1 MNLWMVFRIS
11 LRALMRN
18 KLRTFLTAL
27 GIIIGVSTVITML
40 AIGTGAQRSVEAT
53 IASLGTNTIMIFPGS
68 GQTSGARTG
77 AFGAS
82 TLTVDDAKEIGK
94 QCPSVINTS
103 PMTQVNAQVVFQDQ
117 NWSTQVTGADVSWP
131 DIRNWN
137 IVDDGRFFTDDDV
150 RAAAKV
156 CVLGKVVVDNLFG
169 GESPIGATVRVKG
182 IPMRV
187 VGQLSEKGDSA
198 FGQSQDDIIV
208 VPYTTCM
215 KRLQR
220 QSNVRFIMA
229 EAASKEEVDR
239 AKKQIDEVLI
249 QRHHVQDGE
258 DPDYSIRTQAEF
270 AQTAN
275 QSTQIFT
282 LLLGGIASV
291 SLLVGGIGIMNIM
304 LVSVTERIREIGI
317 RMALGAKRK
326 DILRQFLV
334 ESVVLSLTG
343 GAIGVALGY
352 GFAHIAAQ
360 FSQWPPVVSIQSVV
374 LSFTFSLVVGV
385 FFGFYP
391 AFKASRLD
399 PIVALR
405 NE

>member
-11 LRALMRN
+11 LSALLRN

-77 AFGAS
+77 TGGAS
-82 TLTVDDAKEIGK
+82 TLTVDDAKEIPK
-94 QCPSVINTS
+94 QCSAVTKVS
-103 PMTQVNAQVVFQDQ
+103 PITQVRAQIIFQDQ
-117 NWSTQVTGADVSWP
+117 NWSTQITGSDVDYP

-137 IVDDGRFFTDDDV
+137 IVDGRFFTDDDV

-156 CVLGKVVVDNLFG
+156 CVLGKVVSDNLFG
-169 GESPIGATVRVKG
+169 GESPLGATVRIKG

-187 VGQLSEKGDSA
+187 VGQLAEKGDSA
-198 FGQSQDDIIV
+198 FGQSQDDIV
-208 VPYTTCM
+208 MVPYTTCM

-220 QSNVRFIMA
+220 QSNVSYIMA
-229 EAASKEEVDR
+229 EAASKDQVDR
-239 AKKQIDEVLI
+239 AKKQIDDVLLSRHKI
-249 QRHHVQDGE
+249 QPGE

-270 AQTAN
+270 AETAN
-275 QSTQIFT
+275 QSTQVFT

-334 ESVVLSLTG
+334 ESIVLSLTG
-343 GAIGVALGY
+343 GAIGVGLGY
-352 GFAHIAAQ
+352 GFAHIAAK
-360 FSQWPPVVSIQSVV
+360 FSQWPPVVSIQSVI
-374 LSFTFSLVVGV
+374 LAFTFSLVVGV

-391 AFKASRLD
+391 ALKASRLD
-399 PIVALR
+399 PIQALR

>member
-11 LRALMRN
+11 LSALMRN

-68 GQTSGARTG
+68 STSGGARSG

-82 TLTVDDAKEIGK
+82 SLTVDDAKEITK
-94 QCPSVINTS
+94 QCPAVSNVS
-103 PMTQVNAQVVFQDQ
+103 PMTQINAQVVFQDQ
-117 NWSTQVTGADVSWP
+117 NWSTQITGCDVSYP
-131 DIRNWN
+131 EIRNWA
-137 IVDDGRFFTDDDV
+137 IVDGRFFTDDDV

-156 CVLGKVVVDNLFG
+156 CVLGKVVIDNLFG

-187 VGQLSEKGDSA
+187 IGQLAEKGDSA
-198 FGQSQDDIIV
+198 YGQSQDDVIM

-220 QSNVRFIMA
+220 QSNVRYVMA
-229 EAASKEEVDR
+229 EAAAKDQVDR
-239 AKKQIDEVLI
+239 AKQQINEVLL
-249 QRHHVQDGE
+249 QRHHIQEGE

-270 AQTAN
+270 AETAN

-334 ESVVLSLTG
+334 ESIVLSLAG

-352 GFAHIAAQ
+352 GLAHLAAK
-360 FSQWPPVVSIQSVV
+360 FSQWPPVVSVQSVI
-374 LSFTFSLVVGV
+374 LAFTFSLVVGV

-399 PIVALR
+399 PIQALR

>member
-82 TLTVDDAKEIGK
+82 TLTVDDAKEIPR
-94 QCPSVINTS
+94 QCSAVSNVS
-103 PMTQVNAQVVFQDQ
+103 PITQVNAQIVFQDQ
-117 NWSTQVTGADVSWP
+117 NWSTQITGSDIAYP

-137 IVDDGRFFTDDDV
+137 IVDGRFFTDDDV

-187 VGQLSEKGDSA
+187 VGQLAEKGDSA
-198 FGQSQDDIIV
+198 FGQSQDDIVV

-220 QSNVRFIMA
+220 QSNVRYIMA
-229 EAASKEEVDR
+229 EAASKDQVER
-239 AKKQIDEVLI
+239 AKKQIDDVLASRHKI
-249 QRHHVQDGE
+249 QPGE

-270 AQTAN
+270 AETAN

-317 RMALGAKRK
+317 RMALGAKRR

-334 ESVVLSLTG
+334 ESIVLSLTG

-352 GFAHIAAQ
+352 GFAHIAAR
-360 FSQWPPVVSIQSVV
+360 FSQWPPVVSIQSV
-374 LSFTFSLVVGV
+374 LLAFTFSLVVGV

-399 PIVALR
+399 PIQALR

>member
-11 LRALMRN
+11 LTALMRN

-68 GQTSGARTG
+68 SQSSGARTG

-82 TLTVDDAKEIGK
+82 TLTVEDAKEIIK
-94 QCPSVINTS
+94 QCPAVSNTS
-103 PMTQVNAQVVFQDQ
+103 PMTQINAQVVFQDQ
-117 NWSTQVTGADVSWP
+117 NWSTQITGCDVSYP
-131 DIRNWN
+131 EIRNWA
-137 IVDDGRFFTDDDV
+137 IVDGRFFTDDDV

-156 CVLGKVVVDNLFG
+156 CVLGKVVIDNLFG
-169 GESPIGATVRVKG
+169 GENPIGATVRVKG

-187 VGQLSEKGDSA
+187 IGQLAEKGDSA
-198 FGQSQDDIIV
+198 YGQSQDDVIM

-220 QSNVRFIMA
+220 QSNVRYIMA
-229 EAASKEEVDR
+229 EAAAKDQVDR
-239 AKKQIDEVLI
+239 AKKQINEVLL
-249 QRHHVQDGE
+249 QRHHIQEGE

-270 AQTAN
+270 AETAN

-334 ESVVLSLTG
+334 ESIVLSLTG

-352 GFAHIAAQ
+352 GLAHLAAK
-360 FSQWPPVVSIQSVV
+360 FSQWPPVVSLQSVI
-374 LSFTFSLVVGV
+374 LAFTFSLVVGV

-399 PIVALR
+399 PIQALR